1 MNDAMN
7 TMNKPVIGTYPSIEL
22 ELDGIPFEVFYS
34 ASADKQ
40 SVSIMRILT
49 LKAKISGEEWYH
61 INSETDQIE
70 RMIVKELNSGE
81 QDFDDIG
88 D

>member
-1 MNDAMN
+1 MNDTMN
-7 TMNKPVIGTYPSIEL
+7 TTNKAVMGMYPSIEL
-22 ELDGIPFEVFYS
+22 ELDGIPFEVLYS

-40 SVSIMRILT
+40 SVSIMKILT
-49 LKAKISGEEWYH
+49 LEAKISGEEWYH
-61 INSETDQIE
+61 INSEIEQIE

>member
-1 MNDAMN
+1 
-7 TMNKPVIGTYPSIEL
+7 
-22 ELDGIPFEVFYS
+22 
-34 ASADKQ
+34 
-40 SVSIMRILT
+40 MRILT
-49 LKAKISGEEWYH
+49 LEAKISGEEWYH